1 MKAVELAKKVHER
14 RKRYFDDLESHL
26 NFVKKQIGEI
36 FPDAK
41 IYLFGSVVEGKV
53 HPHSDIDLAVVTK
66 NIPENVKELAIIKIK
81 ILKGLE
87 FSPFEL
93 HILSEKEWN
102 LYKNFIKKFREI

>member
-14 RKRYFDDLESHL
+14 RRRYFDDLDFHL
-26 NFVKKQIGEI
+26 DFVKKQIREV

-53 HPHSDIDLAVVTK
+53 HPHSDIDLAVVTNHTPK
-66 NIPENVKELAIIKIK
+66 NVKELAKIKIK
-81 ILKGLE
+81 ILEGLE

-93 HILSEKEWN
+93 HILSENEWN
-102 LYKNFIKKFREI
+102 FYKNFIEKFREI